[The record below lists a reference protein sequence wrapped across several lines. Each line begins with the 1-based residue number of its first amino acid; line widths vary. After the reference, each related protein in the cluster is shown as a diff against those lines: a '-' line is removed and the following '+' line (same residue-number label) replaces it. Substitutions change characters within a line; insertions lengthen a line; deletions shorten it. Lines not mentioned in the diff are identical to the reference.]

1 MTVRA
6 RPRLSRNIPLAD
18 GTVFTAALFTVA
30 LREPPRHPSTTYK
43 ENVCIR
49 NETFFGQ
56 ENRKPWHVQE
66 NKWVELRSHCRK
78 TTTAHSLIQSRL
90 RTRSGEETEVRV
102 GGHLTGGQG
111 GRACMEYVWYESMA
125 IGWEGVQQDQGRAGE
140 DSPTGT

>member
-1 MTVRA
+1 MCAASVGVSVGAPQKSKTSLQKQVTVRA

-30 LREPPRHPSTTYK
+30 LREPPRHPSTTNK
-43 ENVCIR
+43 ENVCTR

-78 TTTAHSLIQSRL
+78 TTTAHSHPIPPEDQVR
-90 RTRSGEETEVRV
+90 RGNRGTSGRPS
-102 GGHLTGGQG
+102 
-111 GRACMEYVWYESMA
+111 Y
-125 IGWEGVQQDQGRAGE
+125 GRAGRK
-140 DSPTGT
+140 GMYGIRVV